1 MTSTAYIILG
11 VVAII
16 LSIILFVIG
25 LKENESSFVYITGS
39 LIVIAVLLFGLSGG
53 NEEREGK
60 VLQVLVTQDSC
71 VQSLNEEGELVFV
84 PTYCYLIVFEA
95 DDGEYRTMISE
106 LGEDWSHYKEGE
118 MIIYTLGSTFEIEEG
133 K

>member
-1 MTSTAYIILG
+1 MTSTVYTILG

-16 LSIILFVIG
+16 CSIIFLVIS
-25 LKENESSFVYITGS
+25 LKENDYSFACMTGFFV
-39 LIVIAVLLFGLSGG
+39 VIAVLLFGLSGG

-84 PTYCYLIVFEA
+84 PTYCYLIIFEA
-95 DDGEYRTMISE
+95 DDGEYRTYTTF
-106 LGEDWSHYKEGE
+106 EDNYKEGD
-118 MIIYTLGSTFEIEEG
+118 IIVYKYNETKSITIND
-133 K
+133 